1 MQDDKSNMKIRKTR
15 LNFEH
20 SVQCAAVEAA
30 PSCNK
35 SSLKK
40 KALSDPKKH
49 TFSEP
54 LTQLT
59 VEGQKHDIRFVN
71 LTGFSRKPRKFDEI
85 SQLF

>member
-1 MQDDKSNMKIRKTR
+1 MQDDMSIMKIRKAR

-40 KALSDPKKH
+40 KALSDSKKH
-49 TFSEP
+49 TFSKP

-71 LTGFSRKPRKFDEI
+71 LRFFSESHTNLKKFPN
-85 SQLF
+85 

>member
-1 MQDDKSNMKIRKTR
+1 MQNDKSVIKIRKTI

-40 KALSDPKKH
+40 KALSDSKKH
-49 TFSEP
+49 TFSKP

-59 VEGQKHDIRFVN
+59 VEGQKHDIRYVELRFFQKA
-71 LTGFSRKPRKFDEI
+71 TQI
-85 SQLF
+85 